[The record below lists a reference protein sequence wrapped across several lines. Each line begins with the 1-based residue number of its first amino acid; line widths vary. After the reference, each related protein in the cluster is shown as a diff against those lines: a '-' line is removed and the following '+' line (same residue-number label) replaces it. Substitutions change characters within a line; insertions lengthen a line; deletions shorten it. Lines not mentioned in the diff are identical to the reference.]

1 MVKNDKLCVSEIFE
15 SIDGEGYHAGKPT
28 VFFRTIGC
36 NLRCSWCDSKY
47 TFEEDKSSKWMTVEE
62 ALSEIDKFGEIHVTI
77 TGGEPLLE
85 ENKKWMT
92 EFIQRLLR
100 NNYVVDVETNGAIDY
115 RYWKNE
121 FKDNDFVLIMD
132 WKAPS
137 SKMNKFMIE
146 SNLSILDE
154 SDIIKIVVTDNDF
167 DEVERIVNSKTKA
180 QIYISPVFNQ
190 VTMEKIPEF
199 ILKHKECDNLRC
211 QIQMHKIF
219 WDPNKRGV

>member
-36 NLRCSWCDSKY
+36 NLRCSWCDSQY
-47 TFEEDKSSKWMTVEE
+47 TFHEEKTSKWMTVEE
-62 ALSEIDKFGEIHVTI
+62 AFDDVNKFGIYHVTI

-92 EFIQRLLR
+92 EFIQRLLW

-121 FKDNDFVLIMD
+121 FKGNDFVLIMD

-167 DEVERIVNSKTKA
+167 DEVEKIVNSKTKA

-199 ILKHKECDNLRC
+199 ILKHKEYDNLRC